1 MMRRLAATSI
11 RYRVLALALV
21 AAVMVL
27 GFAQLR
33 TMSRDVLPEFD
44 EPTVDVQTEALGLSS
59 AEVEQLVTVPLEQ
72 DLLNGVPFVDKIESK
87 SLPGLSWIHIV
98 FEHGTPVYR
107 ARQVVTERMTQAAGI
122 PAVAKPPQMIQPVSS
137 TSRLLLIGL
146 SSPKVSLIDMGVL
159 ARWTIRPRLLGVP
172 GVANVSIWGQRERQL
187 QVQVDPQR
195 LAAAGVTL
203 DQVIS
208 TTGNALWWS
217 PLGRLEANTPGT
229 GGFFDGPT
237 QRLGLFHESPIKKP
251 GDLARVP
258 IEAAEGA
265 GGSGSELRLGDIANV
280 VNDHQPLIGDSVLRS
295 GSGLMLVVEKL
306 PGANTIEVTHR
317 VNEALDEL
325 APGLRG
331 ITLDR
336 SMFRPAT
343 YVEESGNNA
352 ATALL
357 IGLGLAVLLLLLVFF
372 DWRIALIG
380 AIAVAASELTAALV
394 LGLRGETLNTML
406 IAGLGVAMAILVA
419 DVVTDVVNVRRYLH
433 GGATDPAERG
443 ALIGD
448 ALAETRRPLAYATV
462 VILLA
467 LVPVAV
473 LHGESGAFLPSIALS
488 YAAAIVASALVALV
502 ATPALSSLL
511 LAGGRDPSAAPLVR
525 RLHAG
530 FAAWSRRGFGGMR
543 VAVVAAVGLVVVGLV
558 ALPFLD
564 HERSLVPSFRDPNV
578 LVRWNGAPGTSITEM
593 DRISARV
600 LRELRAV
607 GGVRDAGGHVGRAVL
622 GDQVVG
628 SNAGELWVTLDDGA
642 DYDATLAAIRS
653 TVRGYPGIDHAVTSY
668 PSQRVADILHR
679 PRHDLTVRI
688 YGANGVTTRAKAQEI
703 RSAIAKVPGVAAPA
717 VHLAPTEPTIRVEV
731 NLDAAQRAGVKPGDV
746 RRASA
751 ALLSGLGVGALFQ
764 DQKVFDVVVWGT
776 PSIRRDLD
784 SVRNLLIETP
794 ESGTVRL
801 ADLATVRVAP
811 ALSVIEHE
819 DVSRFVDVTAEVKG
833 RDVADVAA
841 DVRTRIDRVRFPLE
855 HHAVVLGD
863 YSSRRGESTRFF
875 GILAAVVIGCFLLF
889 QAAFASWRLATV
901 ALFVAPLALSGGVL
915 AAAVAGVPW
924 SLGVIAGLFVVGGMA
939 IRECCVLLHRC
950 QEIAQGDLSLE
961 AHDVVQRSVGE
972 RLVPV
977 LTAAV
982 AGVLVAAPALLAGS
996 VAGLEVLHPAA
1007 IVMLGGMVTAA
1018 VVNLVVVPA
1027 FAARLGP
1034 RPTSHTTLDLAA
1046 LESEVAPRRRDPPD
1060 RRGRN
1065 GGRTGQGRLR

>member
-21 AAVMVL
+21 AAVVVL

-72 DLLNGVPFVDKIESK
+72 DLLNGVPFVDRIESK

-98 FEHGTPVYR
+98 FEHGTPIYR

-137 TSRLLLIGL
+137 TSRLLLVGL

-172 GVANVSIWGQRERQL
+172 GVANVAIWGQRERQL

-195 LAAAGVTL
+195 LADADVTL

-251 GDLARVP
+251 SDLARVP

-265 GGSGSELRLGDIANV
+265 SGAGSELRLGDVANV
-280 VNDHQPLIGDSVLRS
+280 VNDHQPLIGDSVLRN
-295 GSGLMLVVEKL
+295 GSGLMLVIEKL
-306 PGANTIEVTHR
+306 PGANTVDVTHG
-317 VNEALDEL
+317 VDEALDEL

-372 DWRIALIG
+372 DWRIALVG
-380 AIAVAASELTAALV
+380 AVSVTASQLGAVLV

-419 DVVTDVVNVRRYLH
+419 DVVTDAVNVRRYLH
-433 GGATDPAERG
+433 GEATHVSERG
-443 ALIGD
+443 TLVAD

-462 VILLA
+462 IILLA

-488 YAAAIVASALVALV
+488 YGAAIVASAIVALI

-511 LAGGRDPSAAPLVR
+511 LAGGRDPGAAPVVR
-525 RLHAG
+525 RLHNG

-543 VAVVAAVGLVVVGLV
+543 AALVALIGLVVVGIV
-558 ALPFLD
+558 SLPFLD
-564 HERSLVPSFRDPNV
+564 HERSLVPSFQDPNV
-578 LVRWNGAPGTSITEM
+578 LVRWNGAPGTSVTEM

-607 GGVRDAGGHVGRAVL
+607 RGVRDAGGHVGRAVL

-628 SNAGELWVTLDDGA
+628 ANAGELWVTLDDGA
-642 DYDATLAAIRS
+642 DHDATLAAIRS
-653 TVRGYPGIDHAVTSY
+653 TVGGYPGIDHAVTSY
-668 PSQRVADILHR
+668 PSQRVADLLHR

-688 YGANGVTTRAKAQEI
+688 YGANGVTTKAKAGEI
-703 RSAIAKVPGVAAPA
+703 RRAIASVPGVTAPT

-731 NLDAAQRAGVKPGDV
+731 DLGAAQRAGIKPGDV
-746 RRASA
+746 RRGVRRA
-751 ALLSGLGVGALFQ
+751 AVGSRRRGALPGPEG
-764 DQKVFDVVVWGT
+764 V
-776 PSIRRDLD
+776 RRRRLGDTVD
-784 SVRNLLIETP
+784 PQGPRQRPRPADRNPGRRHRSARRPRDGPGRARAVRDRAR
-794 ESGTVRL
+794 GRL
-801 ADLATVRVAP
+801 AVRRR
-811 ALSVIEHE
+811 H
-819 DVSRFVDVTAEVKG
+819 G
-833 RDVADVAA
+833 RGEGQGC
-841 DVRTRIDRVRFPLE
+841 RR
-855 HHAVVLGD
+855 
-863 YSSRRGESTRFF
+863 RRGGRPRSHRRGPLPPRAPRGPARRLREPPLGEHSVLRDPC
-875 GILAAVVIGCFLLF
+875 GGGHRLLPPVPGCVRQLAA
-889 QAAFASWRLATV
+889 R
-901 ALFVAPLALSGGVL
+901 
-915 AAAVAGVPW
+915 
-924 SLGVIAGLFVVGGMA
+924 
-939 IRECCVLLHRC
+939 RR
-950 QEIAQGDLSLE
+950 GDL
-961 AHDVVQRSVGE
+961 RS
-972 RLVPV
+972 
-977 LTAAV
+977 TAR
-982 AGVLVAAPALLAGS
+982 ALG
-996 VAGLEVLHPAA
+996 
-1007 IVMLGGMVTAA
+1007 
-1018 VVNLVVVPA
+1018 
-1027 FAARLGP
+1027 RC
-1034 RPTSHTTLDLAA
+1034 
-1046 LESEVAPRRRDPPD
+1046 PRRRHRRRSVVARGHCGPV
-1060 RRGRN
+1060 RRGRHGDPRVLCAPPPVPGDRPGQPVN
-1065 GGRTGQGRLR
+1065 GGA